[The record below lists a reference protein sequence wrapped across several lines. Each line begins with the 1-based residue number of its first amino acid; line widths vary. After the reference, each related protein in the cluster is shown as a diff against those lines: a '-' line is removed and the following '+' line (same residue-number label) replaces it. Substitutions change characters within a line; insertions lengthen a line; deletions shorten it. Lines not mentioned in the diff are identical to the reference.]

1 MLHSIDTIVSQKVSD
16 MNLYEILKE
25 KFKTNASIG
34 RHFPKRGK
42 ARSGQAVG
50 KWKNRGVPEDVAIL
64 CHLDAEIPYSHPN
77 VPNNNPHS
85 EA

>member
-1 MLHSIDTIVSQKVSD
+1 MD
-16 MNLYEILKE
+16 LYEILKS
-25 KFKTNASIG
+25 KFKTNVSIG

-64 CHLDAEIPYSHPN
+64 CHLNADIPYSHPN
-77 VPNNNPHS
+77 FPDHNPAP